1 MYKSSKKVFVWY
13 ENMSFVVHVSFM
25 NKEYDVLFTSSSVP
39 LRKKEDVSA
48 AFLREYPCCEILKI
62 SVSDAA
68 RNVAFQ
74 NSTFQ
79 FKKEYDRLK
88 ICYGTS
94 PAVPG
99 EPIRF

>member
-13 ENMSFVVHVSFM
+13 ENLNFVLHVSF
-25 NKEYDVLFTSSSVP
+25 NKKEYDVLFSSSSVP

-48 AFLREYPCCEILKI
+48 AFLQEYPCCEILKI
-62 SVSDAA
+62 STSDAA

-74 NSTFQ
+74 NSTLQ
-79 FKKEYDRLK
+79 FKKDYDHLK
-88 ICYGTS
+88 ICYGIA
-94 PAVPG
+94 PAAPG